1 MTDEELLRLSVYSD
15 GESTEAERREIDA
28 LLARDPA
35 MHHALNAFSTLHAAA
50 QNEPVPQP
58 SLDVPGLGQGAEE
71 GLWPLIS
78 ARLAAFPDDV
88 SARLQEFAISENVPI
103 VSKDGGDRI
112 WREIAVHTTALREAA
127 PDVHAVRW
135 HGVWKKISVRTS
147 TAEIGTAS
155 TPVARASKRTAPAT
169 VLAPHLSAWIWAAGA
184 GIAASILVALTFPA
198 ALVETPRV
206 NSIEPAAAVS
216 MSIPEAQDE
225 HYGVRVKFVPGSSD
239 PVVSLYFKNEHAL
252 NGSDFDSRE

>member
-15 GESTEAERREIDA
+15 GESTDAERREIDA

-35 MHHALNAFSTLHAAA
+35 MRHALNAFSTLHAAA
-50 QNEPVPQP
+50 QNEPVPQS
-58 SLDVPGLGQGAEE
+58 SLDGPGAEE
-71 GLWPLIS
+71 RLWPLIS
-78 ARLAAFPDDV
+78 ARLAAFPEDV
-88 SARLQEFAISENVPI
+88 SARLHALAVSENVPI

-147 TAEIGTAS
+147 AAEIGAAS
-155 TPVARASKRTAPAT
+155 ASVARASKRAASAT
-169 VLAPHLSAWIWAAGA
+169 MLAPHLSAWIWAAGA
-184 GIAASILVALTFPA
+184 GLAASILVALTFPA
-198 ALVETPRV
+198 TLVETPRV
-206 NSIEPAAAVS
+206 NSIEPAAAMS